1 MTVHA
6 TRIQASSEVTPLPY
20 AVSAKRYGVYRTIFK
35 RALDVA
41 LIAVSLPFVAPFL
54 LLLSIAIYLQDGSS
68 PFFLQERIGKDGKRF
83 KMWKFRTMVP
93 NAEAKL
99 EAYLD
104 ANPEAREE
112 WETKQKLSFDP
123 RCTKVGKIL
132 RKSSMDELPQL
143 WNVLKGDMSLVGP
156 RPMMSA
162 QQALYPGHGY
172 YRLRPGMT
180 GSWQVSER
188 NESSFAQRAS
198 YDDAYDQSVSFTGD
212 VRIIAQTVGVVLKGT
227 GV

>member
-1 MTVHA
+1 M
-6 TRIQASSEVTPLPY
+6 
-20 AVSAKRYGVYRTIFK
+20 KRVF
-35 RALDVA
+35 DVA
-41 LIAVSLPFVAPFL
+41 LIAVSLPFVAPVL

-68 PFFLQERIGKDGKRF
+68 PFFLQERIGKDGKCF

-104 ANPEAREE
+104 ANPEARQE

-198 YDDAYDQSVSFTGD
+198 YDDAYDQSVSFSGD
-212 VRIIAQTVGVVLKGT
+212 IRIIAQTVGVVLKGT